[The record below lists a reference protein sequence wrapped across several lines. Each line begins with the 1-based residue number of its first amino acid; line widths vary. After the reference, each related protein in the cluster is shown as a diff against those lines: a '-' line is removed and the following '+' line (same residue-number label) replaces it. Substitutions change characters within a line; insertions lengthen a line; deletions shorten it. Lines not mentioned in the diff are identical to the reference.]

1 MKKSNIWDNRY
12 EDSGI
17 SQRDIFKQEISQ
29 DGKYKVDVAYQNSDD
44 KQIESYNFTIDKASP
59 SITGVEQGKTY
70 THKIFPVIKDDN
82 LETAEITINGETK
95 EIDLK
100 DGIEE
105 EGIYKI
111 VAIDKAGNTTSVSFQ
126 IVEPSDEDYKFKE
139 DKILNISADT
149 NKEKFSQMANID
161 VNYKIIRNSKEL
173 TEEESIVTGDI
184 LQMESGQEY
193 KLIVK
198 GDVNSDGVANIK
210 DVIVLRKYLLMKN
223 NLNEVEQL
231 AADTDLDGK
240 TIGIKDLVRMRIIVI
255 TQGVM

>member
-1 MKKSNIWDNRY
+1 
-12 EDSGI
+12 
-17 SQRDIFKQEISQ
+17 
-29 DGKYKVDVAYQNSDD
+29 
-44 KQIESYNFTIDKASP
+44 
-59 SITGVEQGKTY
+59 
-70 THKIFPVIKDDN
+70 
-82 LETAEITINGETK
+82 
-95 EIDLK
+95 LK

>member
-1 MKKSNIWDNRY
+1 MRKVFILLFISLALLSCQKEENNRKTEYQVLTSKDASKPFSCLGEKRIITITIIKKTLIDDVLSSEVPIIPRDVSVEFDKTLFSDIETKVEGDQVVLNITSNIN
-12 EDSGI
+12 
-17 SQRDIFKQEISQ
+17 
-29 DGKYKVDVAYQNSDD
+29 
-44 KQIESYNFTIDKASP
+44 
-59 SITGVEQGKTY
+59 
-70 THKIFPVIKDDN
+70 
-82 LETAEITINGETK
+82 
-95 EIDLK
+95 
-100 DGIEE
+100 
-105 EGIYKI
+105 
-111 VAIDKAGNTTSVSFQ
+111 
-126 IVEPSDEDYKFKE
+126 KE

-193 KLIVK
+193 KFIVK